1 VALFKVCII
10 STEQYT
16 TVLAC
21 MDFFN
26 VYSQRTD
33 YLLRLIDDSASWF
46 PSGSMSLSTS
56 NRCLKL
62 LLLQP

>member
-1 VALFKVCII
+1 
-10 STEQYT
+10 
-16 TVLAC
+16 
-21 MDFFN
+21 MDFSTSIPSGQIIFFA
-26 VYSQRTD
+26 SKTD
-33 YLLRLIDDSASWF
+33 SVIWF

>member
-1 VALFKVCII
+1 
-10 STEQYT
+10 
-16 TVLAC
+16 

-26 VYSQRTD
+26 LYSQRTD
-33 YLLRLIDDSASWF
+33 YLIRLIDRLCYWF

>member
-1 VALFKVCII
+1 MVFSTSILRGQII
-10 STEQYT
+10 
-16 TVLAC
+16 
-21 MDFFN
+21 FFA
-26 VYSQRTD
+26 SQKH
-33 YLLRLIDDSASWF
+33 SAIWF